1 VLSRLETV
9 ERYKSDG
16 GGEVMVKEIY
26 TDYDSV
32 IIANIE
38 HDIKRMRLYC
48 PSLKFQIFKS
58 SPDKNNY
65 HLRVFN
71 INVPFAIAMEMLA
84 ASTYADPSYIA
95 LVKFKGTFFIR
106 TSTRIESDGKVTPPP
121 VLILE
126 G

>member
-1 VLSRLETV
+1 
-9 ERYKSDG
+9 
-16 GGEVMVKEIY
+16 MVKEIY

>member
-1 VLSRLETV
+1 MLSRLETV

-16 GGEVMVKEIY
+16 GGEVMVEEMYI
-26 TDYDSV
+26 DYDDV
-32 IIANIE
+32 HITDIE
-38 HDIKRMRLYC
+38 ADIKRMRLYC

-58 SPDKNNY
+58 SPGKSNY

-71 INVPFAIAMEMLA
+71 INVSFVIAMEMLA
-84 ASTYADPSYIA
+84 ASKYVDPSYIA

-121 VLILE
+121 VLVKE